1 MYPLK
6 ALHQLPSV
14 SPPSQESVTSSLTY
28 IEERQDKMLVQLGV
42 LEAKVNAL
50 GEKLG
55 VSCVNVSR
63 SKEKAAFQDVVV
75 SCPPSCPPYAL
86 LTLSRLINQQ
96 VSVAFRVHLHS
107 SLLHTHKSSTKEEL
121 LQFFEGVK
129 PDNSINPSLR
139 LTLIW
144 KSEVE
149 CTQPTMIVSP
159 HNQTPVQGIT
169 NILRYLCRQFSPDLY
184 EGRGIDVAS
193 LIDSWLD
200 CFAGFQHWNT
210 KEKSRVTKQLNAQLG
225 FTPFLVGD
233 KLSLADIVGF
243 GVVSNDSVFRSTE
256 NIMLWLKRCQQLPAF
271 AAIPCSF

>member
-1 MYPLK
+1 
-6 ALHQLPSV
+6 
-14 SPPSQESVTSSLTY
+14 
-28 IEERQDKMLVQLGV
+28 
-42 LEAKVNAL
+42 
-50 GEKLG
+50 
-55 VSCVNVSR
+55 
-63 SKEKAAFQDVVV
+63 
-75 SCPPSCPPYAL
+75 
-86 LTLSRLINQQ
+86 
-96 VSVAFRVHLHS
+96 
-107 SLLHTHKSSTKEEL
+107 
-121 LQFFEGVK
+121 
-129 PDNSINPSLR
+129 
-139 LTLIW
+139 
-144 KSEVE
+144 
-149 CTQPTMIVSP
+149 MIVSP